1 MSSHKIIEMM
11 KKILLSMAVALVG
24 SGAAF
29 AQHAGQAG
37 LGVNIGVVPV
47 IEGEGS
53 PTNFTLG
60 ARVQYS
66 ATDLIRL
73 NADFNYGFKDNFI
86 STFDAT
92 ANVNFMVPL
101 SQGFYLYPLAGLG
114 YGNINVD
121 LDEFGS
127 TNLSRFVF
135 NVGLGAEYEFNPN
148 FAAGLEFKYRYM
160 KDYGSLPVMLN
171 FSYKF

>member
-1 MSSHKIIEMM
+1 
-11 KKILLSMAVALVG
+11 MAVALVG

-86 STFDAT
+86 STFDAK
-92 ANVNFMVPL
+92 
-101 SQGFYLYPLAGLG
+101 GFYLYPLAGLG

>member
-1 MSSHKIIEMM
+1 MSSHKIIEKM

-24 SGAAF
+24 SGVAF

-92 ANVNFMVPL
+92 A
-101 SQGFYLYPLAGLG
+101 